1 MDSCCQNKAN
11 ELEALRGR
19 QSRVLWL
26 VLGINAVMVGTEFV
40 GGWIAG
46 SVALQA
52 DGLDMLGDTFVYG
65 FSLLALTRSA
75 RWKASAALL
84 KGGIMG
90 VFGLGVLGQVVYKLL
105 YGGVPV
111 APVMGGLA
119 LLALIANATCLVLLT
134 RHRNDDLNLRSTWL
148 CSRNDIIANTGV
160 IVAAG
165 SVYLTSSPLPDILIS
180 LVITYVFLRSAWSV
194 LRAATTA
201 LRMQRAT
208 PQEHVSI

>member
-1 MDSCCQNKAN
+1 
-11 ELEALRGR
+11 
-19 QSRVLWL
+19 VLWL
-26 VLGINAVMVGTEFV
+26 VLGINAVMFGTEFV
-40 GGWIAG
+40 GGWLAG

-65 FSLLALTRSA
+65 FSLMALTRSA

-90 VFGLGVLGQVVYKLL
+90 VFGLGVLGQVVYKVL
-105 YGGVPV
+105 YGGMPV
-111 APVMGGLA
+111 TPVMGGLA

-165 SVYLTSSPLPDILIS
+165 SVYLTSSPLPDIFIS

-194 LRAATTA
+194 LRAAIA
-201 LRMQRAT
+201 ELRMTRST

>member
-1 MDSCCQNKAN
+1 MESCCQNKAG

-19 QSRVLWL
+19 QARVLWL
-26 VLGINAVMVGTEFV
+26 VLGINAVMFGTEFV
-40 GGWIAG
+40 GGWLAG

-52 DGLDMLGDTFVYG
+52 DGLDMLGDTLVYG
-65 FSLLALTRSA
+65 FSLVALTRST

-90 VFGLGVLGQVVYKLL
+90 IFGLGVLGQVVYKVV

-111 APVMGGLA
+111 APLMGGLA
-119 LLALIANATCLVLLT
+119 LIALIANATCLVLLT

-160 IVAAG
+160 ILAAG
-165 SVYLTSSPLPDILIS
+165 SVYLTTSKLPDILIS
-180 LVITYVFLRSAWSV
+180 LVITYLFLRSAWSV
-194 LRAATTA
+194 LRAALSE
-201 LRMQRAT
+201 LRTQHAA
-208 PQEHVSI
+208 PQEQVSV